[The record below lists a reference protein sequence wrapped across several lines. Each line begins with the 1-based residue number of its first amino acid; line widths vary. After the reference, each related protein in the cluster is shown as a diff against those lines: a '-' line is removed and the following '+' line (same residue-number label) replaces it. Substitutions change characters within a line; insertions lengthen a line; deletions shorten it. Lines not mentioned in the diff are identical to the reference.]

1 MKYKLLRTTPAGA
14 WHLGA
19 LVWYSQILSYPRVG
33 HLPTRGYPG
42 LFTSTGYWL
51 EIQTSNHIRRIYRK
65 RQADQLV
72 CQGLEKL
79 VKVLIFCFLDFMAI
93 SFYCSSSQKCYSDM
107 NQSSDEWL
115 RIWINFSEDNI
126 QNSWHYNRLWNE
138 NHKLVFALMSLL
150 MVSAI
155 TNI

>member
-1 MKYKLLRTTPAGA
+1 MRDIWAPWSGTRKFWA
-14 WHLGA
+14 
-19 LVWYSQILSYPRVG
+19 
-33 HLPTRGYPG
+33 TRGSGICQPG
-42 LFTSTGYWL
+42 ATPGFSQAQGYWL
-51 EIQTSNHIRRIYRK
+51 EIQTSNHTRRIYRK

-126 QNSWHYNRLWNE
+126 QNSWHYNRLFNE
-138 NHKLVFALMSLL
+138 NLFYQRDSQNKIKNNNEMR
-150 MVSAI
+150 I
-155 TNI
+155 TSWCLRWCLC

>member
-19 LVWYSQILSYPRVG
+19 LVCYSQIWA
-33 HLPTRGYPG
+33 TRGSGICQPG
-42 LFTSTGYWL
+42 ATPGFSQAQGYWL

-115 RIWINFSEDNI
+115 RIWKNFSEDNI
-126 QNSWHYNRLWNE
+126 QNSWHYNRLFNE
-138 NHKLVFALMSLL
+138 NFFLPTRQSKQDKQQ
-150 MVSAI
+150 
-155 TNI
+155 